1 MAIKDLFWACPL
13 CQAVGALRT
22 AGRRDR
28 CAQCG
33 ASFRRG
39 RGALIVAETVAG
51 ARLEQEPAEWL
62 RRLEASVNGGPPI
75 LGPERARVRVA
86 AAARPLRGRG
96 ELMGWIES
104 FGPFH
109 DGMIALVEHGLTFR
123 GPDLAMDWPLD
134 RITAVQPTSSA
145 LQVKARGQPVAA
157 IRFLEGSVR
166 LWEDRLQTAIRAL
179 WRRTGRG
186 EISEFQPCIRGR

>member
-13 CQAVGALRT
+13 CQAVGALRS
-22 AGRRDR
+22 AGRHDR

-39 RGALIVAETVAG
+39 RGARIVADTAAG
-51 ARLEQEPAEWL
+51 ARLEHEPAEWL
-62 RRLEASVNGGPPI
+62 RRIPASVNGGPPV

-86 AAARPLRGRG
+86 RAARPLRGRG
-96 ELMGWIES
+96 ELMGWIET
-104 FGPFH
+104 FGPFR
-109 DGMIALVEHGLTFR
+109 DGMIALAEEGLSFSGPGLT
-123 GPDLAMDWPLD
+123 LHWPVD

-145 LQVKARGQPVAA
+145 LQVKARGQPVAG

-166 LWEDRLQTAIRAL
+166 LWEDRIQAAIRAL

-186 EISEFQPCIRGR
+186 EIAEFQPCIRRR